1 TAGSFL
7 RPAPAPA
14 PLDAGSSSPTAA
26 ECARLAR
33 HGSGLRIPLRSDGPR
48 ATRSTNWFRS
58 PELAAHA
65 SARARYASDL
75 PDANAVCAQP
85 VPLSSGRAVRPAGV
99 AAPSGSLT
107 ADALPPGGPLPPEEL
122 PAATAEP
129 RVSVAAPVPENLA
142 ELLLGFPWTD
152 HSRRRPECHY
162 IIQYLI
168 ESLSQLRCLSYWPN
182 GASIVPTN
190 PVLLSCTASRNRLL
204 PGWGSRSMC
213 LPIKRLIYLLA
224 AFDKHF
230 PLRRKHGGIES
241 DIQPFA
247 TRSI

>member
-1 TAGSFL
+1 
-7 RPAPAPA
+7 
-14 PLDAGSSSPTAA
+14 
-26 ECARLAR
+26 R

-142 ELLLGFPWTD
+142 ALLLGFPWTD
-152 HSRRRPECHY
+152 HSRRRPGCHY

-168 ESLSQLRCLSYWPN
+168 VIARSRKYEET
-182 GASIVPTN
+182 GAYAVVYGCGFREWANSK
-190 PVLLSCTASRNRLL
+190 NR
-204 PGWGSRSMC
+204 
-213 LPIKRLIYLLA
+213 
-224 AFDKHF
+224 
-230 PLRRKHGGIES
+230 
-241 DIQPFA
+241 Q
-247 TRSI
+247 T

>member
-1 TAGSFL
+1 MADSIFQLKWYCSTGVCPRGAQVRQRCGRSLNPLSSMKTMVRPSLWAFFSSPANASASTAASFL
-7 RPAPAPA
+7 RPVPAPA

-33 HGSGLRIPLRSDGPR
+33 HGSGPRIPLRSGGPR
-48 ATRSTNWFRS
+48 ATRSTNWCRS
-58 PELAAHA
+58 PELVAHA
-65 SARARYASDL
+65 SARARCAADL

-107 ADALPPGGPLPPEEL
+107 ADALPPGWPLPPEEL

-162 IIQYLI
+162 IIQCLI
-168 ESLSQLRCLSYWPN
+168 VNSGGRDCF
-182 GASIVPTN
+182 
-190 PVLLSCTASRNRLL
+190 C
-204 PGWGSRSMC
+204 C
-213 LPIKRLIYLLA
+213 
-224 AFDKHF
+224 
-230 PLRRKHGGIES
+230 RKADRH
-241 DIQPFA
+241 
-247 TRSI
+247 

>member
-1 TAGSFL
+1 SASTAGSFL
-7 RPAPAPA
+7 RPVPAPA

-33 HGSGLRIPLRSDGPR
+33 HGSGLRIPLRSGGPR
-48 ATRSTNWFRS
+48 ATRSTNWCRS
-58 PELAAHA
+58 PELVAHA
-65 SARARYASDL
+65 SARARYAADL

-168 ESLSQLRCLSYWPN
+168 VPPRVSPRSVNANDQQSNNDQDCDTQANNEPRQHIVNFSMPGNICGRLR
-182 GASIVPTN
+182 
-190 PVLLSCTASRNRLL
+190 
-204 PGWGSRSMC
+204 
-213 LPIKRLIYLLA
+213 
-224 AFDKHF
+224 
-230 PLRRKHGGIES
+230 
-241 DIQPFA
+241 
-247 TRSI
+247 

>member
-1 TAGSFL
+1 M
-7 RPAPAPA
+7 
-14 PLDAGSSSPTAA
+14 
-26 ECARLAR
+26 
-33 HGSGLRIPLRSDGPR
+33 PLRSDGPR

-75 PDANAVCAQP
+75 PAANAVCDQP

-168 ESLSQLRCLSYWPN
+168 SADLDPS
-182 GASIVPTN
+182 AIATAI
-190 PVLLSCTASRNRLL
+190 PVLPHVLL
-204 PGWGSRSMC
+204 ERQTSGARSAPPAYAPGSTSAR
-213 LPIKRLIYLLA
+213 
-224 AFDKHF
+224 
-230 PLRRKHGGIES
+230 
-241 DIQPFA
+241 
-247 TRSI
+247 